1 LIPTIQNIPILF
13 YHSVANKNTKP
24 NYLQVSYENFKNQLK
39 TLSILGFKTI
49 DLKSLNSSN
58 IILTGKEIII
68 TFDDGYKDNIKNVA
82 PLLREFSFKAIF
94 FLVTSHIGKTNLW
107 DKNKKNYTRMNLMNK
122 NDISKLINNGHYIGS
137 QGRNHLNLNLIN
149 KSKLIN
155 EISTSKRNLEK
166 MFNCKV
172 NFFAYAFGAYNQRV
186 IKEVKKYY
194 DFALTTERLKLHKK
208 HITNYNLTRI
218 SVNRNTNIFKFLFKI
233 YLFKFKI
240 LFQRFI

>member
-1 LIPTIQNIPILF
+1 MPTIQNIPILF

-24 NYLQVSYENFKNQLK
+24 NYLQVSYKNFKNQLK
-39 TLSILGFKTI
+39 ILSILGFKTI

-58 IILTGKEIII
+58 IILSGKEIVI

-94 FLVTSHIGKTNLW
+94 FLVTDFIGKTNLW
-107 DKNKKNYTRMNLMNK
+107 DKSKKNYTRINLMNK

-149 KSKLIN
+149 KSKLIY
-155 EISTSKRNLEK
+155 EIGTSKRNLEK

-218 SVNRNTNIFKFLFKI
+218 SVNRNTNIFKFFLKI